1 MGINMCSKKIRNLI
15 LCLSLALSL
24 HAEEN
29 TAQENTTEENMI
41 EENTPKDVP
50 ILLEEKRT
58 QTLELN
64 EEKKEVAK
72 RVDEKSL
79 LEEIHKKKRQLY
91 MLKGELHEKNESILF
106 QRMAKNKSGFFIGVI
121 LGDIGV
127 SAHSNARS
135 YESFEPLNN
144 IQASPLL
151 YGLRSGYQ
159 KYFAN
164 GISALR
170 FYGEYLGGAMKGF
183 KSDSLASYQTAS
195 LNIDLLMDKPIDKEK
210 RFALGIFGGV
220 GVGWNGMYQN
230 LKEIKGYS
238 QPNAFGLVLNLGVS
252 MTLNLK
258 HRFELALKMPPLKE
272 TSQTFLYYFKSTNI
286 YYISYNYLL

>member
-1 MGINMCSKKIRNLI
+1 MCSKKIRNLI
-15 LCLSLALSL
+15 LCFGFILSLR
-24 HAEEN
+24 AEEN
-29 TAQENTTEENMI
+29 TAQENMT
-41 EENTPKDVP
+41 EENTPKDAP
-50 ILLEEKRT
+50 ILLEEKRA
-58 QTLELN
+58 QTLKFE
-64 EEKKEVAK
+64 EEKEAK
-72 RVDEKSL
+72 KNIDEKSL

-121 LGDIGV
+121 LGDIGIN
-127 SAHSNARS
+127 AHP
-135 YESFEPLNN
+135 YEKFELLNN

>member
-1 MGINMCSKKIRNLI
+1 MCSKKIRNLI
-15 LCLSLALSL
+15 LCFGFILGLR
-24 HAEEN
+24 AEEN
-29 TAQENTTEENMI
+29 TAQENMT
-41 EENTPKDVP
+41 EENTPKDAPV
-50 ILLEEKRT
+50 LLEEKRA
-58 QTLELN
+58 QTLEF
-64 EEKKEVAK
+64 EEKKEAK
-72 RVDEKSL
+72 KNIDEKSL

-121 LGDIGV
+121 LGDIGIN
-127 SAHSNARS
+127 AHP
-135 YESFEPLNN
+135 YEKFELLNN

-183 KSDSLASYQTAS
+183 RSDSLASYQTAS

>member
-1 MGINMCSKKIRNLI
+1 MCSKKIRNFI
-15 LCLSLALSL
+15 LCFGFILSL

-29 TAQENTTEENMI
+29 TAQENMTEENP
-41 EENTPKDVP
+41 PKDAP
-50 ILLEEKRT
+50 ILLEEKRA
-58 QTLELN
+58 QTLEF
-64 EEKKEVAK
+64 EENKEAKKNI
-72 RVDEKSL
+72 DEKSL

-91 MLKGELHEKNESILF
+91 MLKGELHEKNESLLF
-106 QRMAKNKSGFFIGVI
+106 QQMAKNKSGFFIGVI

-127 SAHSNARS
+127 STHS
-135 YESFEPLNN
+135 YEKFELLSN

-230 LKEIKGYS
+230 LKEVKGYS

>member
-1 MGINMCSKKIRNLI
+1 MCSKKIRNLI
-15 LCLSLALSL
+15 LCFGFILSLC
-24 HAEEN
+24 AEEN
-29 TAQENTTEENMI
+29 TAQESMT
-41 EENTPKDVP
+41 EENTPKDAPV
-50 ILLEEKRT
+50 LLEEKRT
-58 QTLELN
+58 QTLEF
-64 EEKKEVAK
+64 EEKKEAK
-72 RVDEKSL
+72 KNMDEKSL

-121 LGDIGV
+121 LGDIGIN
-127 SAHSNARS
+127 AHP
-135 YESFEPLNN
+135 YEKFELLNN

>member
-1 MGINMCSKKIRNLI
+1 MCSKKIRNFI
-15 LCLSLALSL
+15 LCFGFILSL

-29 TAQENTTEENMI
+29 VAQENTTEENMI
-41 EENTPKDVP
+41 KENPPKDAP
-50 ILLEEKRT
+50 ILLEEKRA
-58 QTLELN
+58 QTLEFK
-64 EEKKEVAK
+64 EEKGIAK
-72 RVDEKSL
+72 KIDEKSL
-79 LEEIHKKKRQLY
+79 LEETHKKKRQLY
-91 MLKGELHEKNESILF
+91 MLKGELHEKNEAILF
-106 QRMAKNKSGFFIGVI
+106 QQMAKSKSGFFIGVI

-135 YESFEPLNN
+135 YEGFEPLSN

-230 LKEIKGYS
+230 LKEVKGYS

>member
-1 MGINMCSKKIRNLI
+1 MCSKKIRNLI
-15 LCLSLALSL
+15 LCFGFILSLN
-24 HAEEN
+24 AEEN
-29 TAQENTTEENMI
+29 TAQENMT
-41 EENTPKDVP
+41 EENTPKDAPV
-50 ILLEEKRT
+50 LLEEKRV
-58 QTLELN
+58 QTLEF
-64 EEKKEVAK
+64 EENKEAKK
-72 RVDEKSL
+72 RIDEKRL

-121 LGDIGV
+121 LGDIGIN
-127 SAHSNARS
+127 AHP
-135 YESFEPLNN
+135 YEKFELLNN

-230 LKEIKGYS
+230 LKEVKGYS

>member
-1 MGINMCSKKIRNLI
+1 MCSKKIRNLI
-15 LCLSLALSL
+15 LCFGFMLGL

-29 TAQENTTEENMI
+29 TAQENMTEEN
-41 EENTPKDVP
+41 TSKDAP
-50 ILLEEKRT
+50 ILLEEKRA
-58 QTLELN
+58 QTLKLE
-64 EEKKEVAK
+64 EEKEAK
-72 RVDEKSL
+72 KNIDEKSL

-121 LGDIGV
+121 LGDIGIN
-127 SAHSNARS
+127 AHS
-135 YESFEPLNN
+135 YEKFEPLNN
-144 IQASPLL
+144 IQDSPLL

>member
-1 MGINMCSKKIRNLI
+1 MLG
-15 LCLSLALSL
+15 L

-29 TAQENTTEENMI
+29 TAQENTTEENLI
-41 EENTPKDVP
+41 KENTPKDAP
-50 ILLEEKRT
+50 ILLEEKRA
-58 QTLELN
+58 QTLELK
-64 EEKKEVAK
+64 EEKGTAK
-72 RVDEKSL
+72 KIDEKSL

-91 MLKGELHEKNESILF
+91 MLKGELHEKNEAILF
-106 QRMAKNKSGFFIGVI
+106 QQMAKNKSGFFIGVI

-127 SAHSNARS
+127 SAHS
-135 YESFEPLNN
+135 YEKFEPLSN

>member
-1 MGINMCSKKIRNLI
+1 MCSKKIRILI
-15 LCLSLALSL
+15 LCFGFILSLS
-24 HAEEN
+24 AEEN
-29 TAQENTTEENMI
+29 MAQENMT
-41 EENTPKDVP
+41 EENTPKDAP
-50 ILLEEKRT
+50 ILLEEKRA
-58 QTLELN
+58 QTLEF
-64 EEKKEVAK
+64 EENKEAKKK
-72 RVDEKSL
+72 IDEKSL

-121 LGDIGV
+121 LGDIGIN
-127 SAHSNARS
+127 AHS
-135 YESFEPLNN
+135 YEKFELLNN

-183 KSDSLASYQTAS
+183 KNDSLASYQTAS

-230 LKEIKGYS
+230 LKEVKGYS

>member
-1 MGINMCSKKIRNLI
+1 MCSKKIRNLI
-15 LCLSLALSL
+15 LCFSFILSL

-29 TAQENTTEENMI
+29 TTEENMI
-41 EENTPKDVP
+41 KENTPKDAP
-50 ILLEEKRT
+50 IFLEEKRA
-58 QTLELN
+58 QTLEF
-64 EEKKEVAK
+64 KKEKGIAK
-72 RVDEKSL
+72 KIDEKSL

-106 QRMAKNKSGFFIGVI
+106 QQMAKNKSGFFIGVI

-127 SAHSNARS
+127 SAHS
-135 YESFEPLNN
+135 YEKFELLSN

-183 KSDSLASYQTAS
+183 KNDSLASYQTAS

-230 LKEIKGYS
+230 LKEVKGYS

>member
-1 MGINMCSKKIRNLI
+1 MCSKKIRNLI
-15 LCLSLALSL
+15 LCFGFILGLN
-24 HAEEN
+24 AEEN
-29 TAQENTTEENMI
+29 TTQENMT
-41 EENTPKDVP
+41 EENTPKDAP
-50 ILLEEKRT
+50 ILLEEKRA
-58 QTLELN
+58 QTLEF
-64 EEKKEVAK
+64 EENKEAKKK
-72 RVDEKSL
+72 IDEKSL

-106 QRMAKNKSGFFIGVI
+106 QQMAKNKSGFFIGVI
-121 LGDIGV
+121 LGDIGIN
-127 SAHSNARS
+127 AHS
-135 YESFEPLNN
+135 YEKFELLNN

-230 LKEIKGYS
+230 LKEVKGYS

>member
-1 MGINMCSKKIRNLI
+1 MCSKKIRNLI
-15 LCLSLALSL
+15 LCFGFILSLR
-24 HAEEN
+24 AEEN
-29 TAQENTTEENMI
+29 TAQENTTEEN
-41 EENTPKDVP
+41 TPKDAP
-50 ILLEEKRT
+50 ILLEEKRA
-58 QTLELN
+58 QTLKLE
-64 EEKKEVAK
+64 EEKEAK
-72 RVDEKSL
+72 KNIDEKSL

-127 SAHSNARS
+127 SAHP
-135 YESFEPLNN
+135 YEKFEPLSN

-183 KSDSLASYQTAS
+183 RSDSLASYQTAS

>member
-1 MGINMCSKKIRNLI
+1 MCSKKIRNLI
-15 LCLSLALSL
+15 LCFGFMLGL

-29 TAQENTTEENMI
+29 TAQESMTEENMI
-41 EENTPKDVP
+41 KENTSKDAP

-58 QTLELN
+58 QTLEF
-64 EEKKEVAK
+64 EENKEDKKK
-72 RVDEKSL
+72 IDEKSL

-121 LGDIGV
+121 LGDIGIN
-127 SAHSNARS
+127 AHS
-135 YESFEPLNN
+135 YEKFELLSN

>member
-1 MGINMCSKKIRNLI
+1 MCSKKIRNLI
-15 LCLSLALSL
+15 LCFGFILSLR
-24 HAEEN
+24 AEEN
-29 TAQENTTEENMI
+29 IAKENMTETNTT
-41 EENTPKDVP
+41 EENTPKDAP

-58 QTLELN
+58 QTLEF
-64 EEKKEVAK
+64 EENKEAKKNI
-72 RVDEKSL
+72 DEKSL

-91 MLKGELHEKNESILF
+91 MLKGELHEKNESLLF
-106 QRMAKNKSGFFIGVI
+106 QQMAKNKSGFFIGVI

-127 SAHSNARS
+127 SAHS
-135 YESFEPLNN
+135 YEKFELLSN

-272 TSQTFLYYFKSTNI
+272 ASQTFLYYFKSTNI

>member
-1 MGINMCSKKIRNLI
+1 MCFKKIRNLI
-15 LCLSLALSL
+15 LCFGFILSL

-29 TAQENTTEENMI
+29 TAQENTTEENLI
-41 EENTPKDVP
+41 KENTPKDAP
-50 ILLEEKRT
+50 ILLEEKRA
-58 QTLELN
+58 QTLKLE
-64 EEKKEVAK
+64 EEKEAK
-72 RVDEKSL
+72 KNIDEKSL

-106 QRMAKNKSGFFIGVI
+106 QQMAKNKSGFFIGVI

-127 SAHSNARS
+127 SAHS
-135 YESFEPLNN
+135 YEKFELLSN

-230 LKEIKGYS
+230 LKEVKGYS

>member
-1 MGINMCSKKIRNLI
+1 MCSKKIRNLI
-15 LCLSLALSL
+15 LCFGFILSLN
-24 HAEEN
+24 AEEN
-29 TAQENTTEENMI
+29 TAQGNMT
-41 EENTPKDVP
+41 EENTPKDAPV
-50 ILLEEKRT
+50 LLEEKRA
-58 QTLELN
+58 QTLEFK
-64 EEKKEVAK
+64 EEKGMAK
-72 RVDEKSL
+72 KIDEKSL

-91 MLKGELHEKNESILF
+91 MLKGELHEKNESISF
-106 QRMAKNKSGFFIGVI
+106 QQMAKNKSGFFIGVI
-121 LGDIGV
+121 LGDIGIN
-127 SAHSNARS
+127 AHS
-135 YESFEPLNN
+135 YEKFELLNN

-230 LKEIKGYS
+230 LKEVKGYS

>member
-1 MGINMCSKKIRNLI
+1 MCSKKIRNLI
-15 LCLSLALSL
+15 LCFGFMLGL

-29 TAQENTTEENMI
+29 TTQESMTEENMI
-41 EENTPKDVP
+41 KENTPKDAP
-50 ILLEEKRT
+50 ILLEEKHA
-58 QTLELN
+58 QTLEF
-64 EEKKEVAK
+64 EENKEAKKNI
-72 RVDEKSL
+72 DEKSL

-106 QRMAKNKSGFFIGVI
+106 QQMAKNKSGFFIGVI
-121 LGDIGV
+121 LGDIGIN
-127 SAHSNARS
+127 AHS
-135 YESFEPLNN
+135 YEKFEPLNN

>member
-1 MGINMCSKKIRNLI
+1 MCSKKIRNFI
-15 LCLSLALSL
+15 LCFGFILSL

-29 TAQENTTEENMI
+29 TTEENP
-41 EENTPKDVP
+41 PKDAP
-50 ILLEEKRT
+50 ILLEEKRA
-58 QTLELN
+58 QTLEF
-64 EEKKEVAK
+64 EENKEVK
-72 RVDEKSL
+72 KNIDEKSL

-91 MLKGELHEKNESILF
+91 MLKGELHEKNEAILF
-106 QRMAKNKSGFFIGVI
+106 QQMAKSKSGFFIGVI

-127 SAHSNARS
+127 SAHS
-135 YESFEPLNN
+135 YEKFEPLSN

-230 LKEIKGYS
+230 LKEVKGYS

>member
-1 MGINMCSKKIRNLI
+1 MCSKKIRNLI
-15 LCLSLALSL
+15 LCFGFILGL

-29 TAQENTTEENMI
+29 TAQESMTEENLI
-41 EENTPKDVP
+41 KENTPKDAP
-50 ILLEEKRT
+50 ILLEEKRA
-58 QTLELN
+58 QTLEF
-64 EEKKEVAK
+64 EENKEVK
-72 RVDEKSL
+72 KNIDEKSL

-127 SAHSNARS
+127 SAHS
-135 YESFEPLNN
+135 YEKFELLSN

-230 LKEIKGYS
+230 LKEVKGYS

>member
-1 MGINMCSKKIRNLI
+1 MCSKKIRNFI
-15 LCLSLALSL
+15 LCFGFILSL

-29 TAQENTTEENMI
+29 TAQENTTEENP
-41 EENTPKDVP
+41 PKDAP
-50 ILLEEKRT
+50 ILLEEKRA
-58 QTLELN
+58 QTLEF
-64 EEKKEVAK
+64 EENKEVK
-72 RVDEKSL
+72 KNIDEKSL

-106 QRMAKNKSGFFIGVI
+106 QQMAKSKSGFFIGVI

-127 SAHSNARS
+127 SAHS
-135 YESFEPLNN
+135 YEKFEPLSN

>member
-15 LCLSLALSL
+15 LCFGFILSLR
-24 HAEEN
+24 AEEN
-29 TAQENTTEENMI
+29 TAQENMTEEN
-41 EENTPKDVP
+41 TSKDAP

-58 QTLELN
+58 QTLKLE
-64 EEKKEVAK
+64 EEKEAK
-72 RVDEKSL
+72 KNIDEKSL

-91 MLKGELHEKNESILF
+91 MLKGELHEKNESLLF
-106 QRMAKNKSGFFIGVI
+106 QQMAKSKSGFFIGVI

-127 SAHSNARS
+127 SAHS
-135 YESFEPLNN
+135 YEKFEPLSN

-220 GVGWNGMYQN
+220 GVGWNGIYQN

>member
-1 MGINMCSKKIRNLI
+1 MCSKKIRNLI
-15 LCLSLALSL
+15 LCFGFILSL

-29 TAQENTTEENMI
+29 TAQENTTEENLI
-41 EENTPKDVP
+41 KENTPKDAP

-58 QTLELN
+58 QTLEF
-64 EEKKEVAK
+64 EENKEVK
-72 RVDEKSL
+72 KNIDEKSL

-91 MLKGELHEKNESILF
+91 MLKGELHEKNESLLF
-106 QRMAKNKSGFFIGVI
+106 QQMAKNKSGFFIGVI

-127 SAHSNARS
+127 STHSNARS

-164 GISALR
+164 GISGLR

>member
-1 MGINMCSKKIRNLI
+1 MCSKKIRNLI
-15 LCLSLALSL
+15 LCFGFILSLR
-24 HAEEN
+24 AEEN
-29 TAQENTTEENMI
+29 IAKENMTETNMT
-41 EENTPKDVP
+41 EENTPKDAP
-50 ILLEEKRT
+50 ILLEEKRA
-58 QTLELN
+58 QTLEF
-64 EEKKEVAK
+64 EEKEAK
-72 RVDEKSL
+72 KNIDKKSL

-106 QRMAKNKSGFFIGVI
+106 QQMAKNKSGFFIGVI
-121 LGDIGV
+121 LGDIGI
-127 SAHSNARS
+127 NANP
-135 YESFEPLNN
+135 YEKFELLSN

-230 LKEIKGYS
+230 LKEIRGYS

>member
-1 MGINMCSKKIRNLI
+1 MCSKKIRNLI
-15 LCLSLALSL
+15 LCFGFILSL

-29 TAQENTTEENMI
+29 TAQENTTEGNP
-41 EENTPKDVP
+41 PKDAP
-50 ILLEEKRT
+50 ILLEEKRA
-58 QTLELN
+58 QTLEFK
-64 EEKKEVAK
+64 EEKGIAK
-72 RVDEKSL
+72 KIDEKSL

-91 MLKGELHEKNESILF
+91 MLKGELHEKNESLLF
-106 QRMAKNKSGFFIGVI
+106 QQMAKSKSGFFIGVI

-127 SAHSNARS
+127 SAHS
-135 YESFEPLNN
+135 YEKFEPLSN

-230 LKEIKGYS
+230 LKEVKGYS

>member
-1 MGINMCSKKIRNLI
+1 MCSKKIRNLI
-15 LCLSLALSL
+15 LCFGFMLGLS
-24 HAEEN
+24 AEEN
-29 TAQENTTEENMI
+29 TAQESMTEENMI
-41 EENTPKDVP
+41 KENTPKDAP
-50 ILLEEKRT
+50 ILLEEKRA
-58 QTLELN
+58 QTLEF
-64 EEKKEVAK
+64 EENKEAKKK
-72 RVDEKSL
+72 IDEKSL
-79 LEEIHKKKRQLY
+79 LEEIHKKKHQLY
-91 MLKGELHEKNESILF
+91 MLKGELHEKNESLLF

-127 SAHSNARS
+127 SAHS
-135 YESFEPLNN
+135 YEKFEPLSN

>member
-1 MGINMCSKKIRNLI
+1 MCSKKIRNLI
-15 LCLSLALSL
+15 LCFGFILSLC
-24 HAEEN
+24 AEEN
-29 TAQENTTEENMI
+29 TAQENMT
-41 EENTPKDVP
+41 EENTPKDAP
-50 ILLEEKRT
+50 ILLEEKRA
-58 QTLELN
+58 QTLKLE
-64 EEKKEVAK
+64 EEKEAK
-72 RVDEKSL
+72 KNIDEKSL

-121 LGDIGV
+121 LGDIGIN
-127 SAHSNARS
+127 AHP
-135 YESFEPLNN
+135 YEKFELLNN

-183 KSDSLASYQTAS
+183 RSDSLASYQTAS

>member
-1 MGINMCSKKIRNLI
+1 MCSKKIRNLI
-15 LCLSLALSL
+15 LCFGFILSL

-29 TAQENTTEENMI
+29 TAQESMTEENLI
-41 EENTPKDVP
+41 KENPPKDAP
-50 ILLEEKRT
+50 ILLEEKRA
-58 QTLELN
+58 QTLEFKEN
-64 EEKKEVAK
+64 KEAKKNI
-72 RVDEKSL
+72 DEKSL

-127 SAHSNARS
+127 SAHP
-135 YESFEPLNN
+135 YEKFEPLSN

>member
-1 MGINMCSKKIRNLI
+1 MCSKKIRNFI
-15 LCLSLALSL
+15 LCFGFILGL

-29 TAQENTTEENMI
+29 TAQESMT
-41 EENTPKDVP
+41 EENTPKDAP
-50 ILLEEKRT
+50 ILLEEKRA
-58 QTLELN
+58 QTLEFE
-64 EEKKEVAK
+64 EEKGTAK
-72 RVDEKSL
+72 KIDEKSL

-91 MLKGELHEKNESILF
+91 MLKGELHEKNESLLF
-106 QRMAKNKSGFFIGVI
+106 QQMAKNKSGFFIGVI

-127 SAHSNARS
+127 SAHS
-135 YESFEPLNN
+135 YEKFEPLSN

>member
-1 MGINMCSKKIRNLI
+1 MCSKKIRNFI
-15 LCLSLALSL
+15 LCFGFILSL

-29 TAQENTTEENMI
+29 TAQENMT
-41 EENTPKDVP
+41 EENTPKDAP
-50 ILLEEKRT
+50 ILLEEKRA
-58 QTLELN
+58 QTLEF
-64 EEKKEVAK
+64 EENKEVK
-72 RVDEKSL
+72 KNIDEKSL

-91 MLKGELHEKNESILF
+91 MLKGELHEKNESLLF
-106 QRMAKNKSGFFIGVI
+106 QQMAKSKSGFFIGVI

-127 SAHSNARS
+127 SAHS
-135 YESFEPLNN
+135 YEKFELLSN

>member
-1 MGINMCSKKIRNLI
+1 MCSKKIRNLI
-15 LCLSLALSL
+15 LCFGFILSL

-29 TAQENTTEENMI
+29 ITKENTTETNTT
-41 EENTPKDVP
+41 EENTPKDAP

-58 QTLELN
+58 QTLELK
-64 EEKKEVAK
+64 EEKGIAK
-72 RVDEKSL
+72 KIDEKSL
-79 LEEIHKKKRQLY
+79 LEEIYKKKRQLY

-106 QRMAKNKSGFFIGVI
+106 QQMAKNKSGFFIGVI
-121 LGDIGV
+121 LGDIGI
-127 SAHSNARS
+127 NANP
-135 YESFEPLNN
+135 YEKFELLNN
-144 IQASPLL
+144 VQASPLL

>member
-15 LCLSLALSL
+15 LCFGFMLGLS
-24 HAEEN
+24 AEEN
-29 TAQENTTEENMI
+29 TAQENMT
-41 EENTPKDVP
+41 EENTPKDAP
-50 ILLEEKRT
+50 ILLEEKRA
-58 QTLELN
+58 QTLEF
-64 EEKKEVAK
+64 EENKEAKKNI
-72 RVDEKSL
+72 DEKSL

-127 SAHSNARS
+127 SAHS
-135 YESFEPLNN
+135 YEKFEPLSN

-272 TSQTFLYYFKSTNI
+272 ASQTFLYYFKSTNI

>member
-1 MGINMCSKKIRNLI
+1 MCSKKIRNLI
-15 LCLSLALSL
+15 LCFGFILSL

-29 TAQENTTEENMI
+29 IAKENMTETNTT
-41 EENTPKDVP
+41 EENTPKDAP
-50 ILLEEKRT
+50 ILLEEKRA
-58 QTLELN
+58 QTLEL
-64 EEKKEVAK
+64 EENKEVK
-72 RVDEKSL
+72 KNIDEKSL

-91 MLKGELHEKNESILF
+91 MLKGELHEKNESLLF
-106 QRMAKNKSGFFIGVI
+106 QQMAKSKSGFFIGVI

-127 SAHSNARS
+127 SAHS
-135 YESFEPLNN
+135 YEKFELLNN

-230 LKEIKGYS
+230 LKEVKGYS

-272 TSQTFLYYFKSTNI
+272 ASQTFLYYFKSTNI

>member
-1 MGINMCSKKIRNLI
+1 MCSKKIRNFI
-15 LCLSLALSL
+15 LCFGFILSL
-24 HAEEN
+24 HAKEN

-41 EENTPKDVP
+41 KENTPKDAP
-50 ILLEEKRT
+50 ILLEEKRA
-58 QTLELN
+58 QTLEF
-64 EEKKEVAK
+64 EENKEAKKK
-72 RVDEKSL
+72 IDEKSL

-91 MLKGELHEKNESILF
+91 MLKGELHEKNEAILF
-106 QRMAKNKSGFFIGVI
+106 QQMAKNKSGFFIGVI

-127 SAHSNARS
+127 SAHS
-135 YESFEPLNN
+135 YEKFELLSN

-230 LKEIKGYS
+230 LKEVKGYS

>member
-1 MGINMCSKKIRNLI
+1 MCSKKIRNFI
-15 LCLSLALSL
+15 LCFGFILSL
-24 HAEEN
+24 HAEESM
-29 TAQENTTEENMI
+29 T
-41 EENTPKDVP
+41 EENTPKDAP
-50 ILLEEKRT
+50 ILLEEKRA
-58 QTLELN
+58 QTLEF
-64 EEKKEVAK
+64 EENKEVK
-72 RVDEKSL
+72 KNIDEKSL

-91 MLKGELHEKNESILF
+91 MLKGELHEKNESLLF
-106 QRMAKNKSGFFIGVI
+106 QRVAKSKSGFFIGVI

-127 SAHSNARS
+127 SAHS
-135 YESFEPLNN
+135 YEKFELLSN

>member
-1 MGINMCSKKIRNLI
+1 MCSKKIRNLI
-15 LCLSLALSL
+15 LCFGFILSL
-24 HAEEN
+24 HAEESM
-29 TAQENTTEENMI
+29 TEENMI
-41 EENTPKDVP
+41 EENTPKDAPV
-50 ILLEEKRT
+50 LLEEKRA
-58 QTLELN
+58 QTLEFK
-64 EEKKEVAK
+64 EEKGIAK
-72 RVDEKSL
+72 KIDEKSL

-106 QRMAKNKSGFFIGVI
+106 QQMAKNKSGFFIGVI
-121 LGDIGV
+121 LGDIGI
-127 SAHSNARS
+127 NANP
-135 YESFEPLNN
+135 YEKFELLSN

-230 LKEIKGYS
+230 LKEIRGYS

>member
-1 MGINMCSKKIRNLI
+1 MCSKKIRNFI
-15 LCLSLALSL
+15 LCFGFILSL

-41 EENTPKDVP
+41 KENPPKDAP
-50 ILLEEKRT
+50 ILLEEKRA
-58 QTLELN
+58 QTLEF
-64 EEKKEVAK
+64 EENKEAKKNI
-72 RVDEKSL
+72 DEKSL

-91 MLKGELHEKNESILF
+91 MLKGELHEKNESLLF
-106 QRMAKNKSGFFIGVI
+106 QQMAKNKSGFFIGVI

-127 SAHSNARS
+127 SVHS
-135 YESFEPLNN
+135 YEKFEPLSN

-230 LKEIKGYS
+230 LKEVKGYS

>member
-1 MGINMCSKKIRNLI
+1 MCSKKIRNLI
-15 LCLSLALSL
+15 LCFGFMLGLS
-24 HAEEN
+24 AEEN
-29 TAQENTTEENMI
+29 TSQENMT
-41 EENTPKDVP
+41 EENTPKDAP
-50 ILLEEKRT
+50 ILLEEKRA
-58 QTLELN
+58 QTLKLE
-64 EEKKEVAK
+64 EEKKAK
-72 RVDEKSL
+72 KNIDEKSL

-121 LGDIGV
+121 LGDIGIN
-127 SAHSNARS
+127 AHP
-135 YESFEPLNN
+135 YEKFELLNN

>member
-1 MGINMCSKKIRNLI
+1 M
-15 LCLSLALSL
+15 LSLN
-24 HAEEN
+24 AEEN
-29 TAQENTTEENMI
+29 TAQENMT
-41 EENTPKDVP
+41 EENTPKDAP

-58 QTLELN
+58 QTLEFE
-64 EEKKEVAK
+64 EEKGMAK
-72 RVDEKSL
+72 KIDEKSL

-106 QRMAKNKSGFFIGVI
+106 QQMAKNKSGFFIGVI
-121 LGDIGV
+121 LGDIGIN
-127 SAHSNARS
+127 AHSNARS
-135 YESFEPLNN
+135 YESFEPLSS

>member
-1 MGINMCSKKIRNLI
+1 MCSKKIRNLI
-15 LCLSLALSL
+15 LCFGFMLGL

-29 TAQENTTEENMI
+29 TAQESMT
-41 EENTPKDVP
+41 EENTPKDAP
-50 ILLEEKRT
+50 ILLEEKRA
-58 QTLELN
+58 QTLEFKEN
-64 EEKKEVAK
+64 KEAKKNI
-72 RVDEKSL
+72 DEKSL

-121 LGDIGV
+121 LGDIGIN
-127 SAHSNARS
+127 AHP
-135 YESFEPLNN
+135 YEKFELLSN

>member
-1 MGINMCSKKIRNLI
+1 MCSKKIRNLI
-15 LCLSLALSL
+15 LCFGFILGLC
-24 HAEEN
+24 AEEN
-29 TAQENTTEENMI
+29 TAQENMT
-41 EENTPKDVP
+41 EENTPKDAPV
-50 ILLEEKRT
+50 LLEEKRA
-58 QTLELN
+58 QTLEF
-64 EEKKEVAK
+64 EENKEAKKNI
-72 RVDEKSL
+72 DEKSL

-121 LGDIGV
+121 LGDIGIN
-127 SAHSNARS
+127 AHP
-135 YESFEPLNN
+135 YEKFEFLNN